1 MEIIIFGMHG
11 CPDCDYQRKLMD
23 EKLPQYKYKFVD
35 IESDELD
42 DVVLLSKYSIETIP
56 TIVIDK
62 NGAIF
67 SHEGKLASHKILD
80 VING

>member
-11 CPDCDYQRKLMD
+11 CPDCDFQRKIMD
-23 EKLPQYKYKFVD
+23 EKLPKYSYKFID
-35 IESDELD
+35 IESEDIDEII
-42 DVVLLSKYSIETIP
+42 LLSKYDVETIP

-67 SHEGKLASHKILD
+67 KHEGKLASHKILD
-80 VING
+80 IIEG